1 MAKIIG
7 IDLGTTNSVVAVM
20 EGGEPV
26 VIVNQE
32 GKRTTP
38 SVVAFTN
45 DNERKVGEQAK
56 RQAIV
61 YPHNTIFSVK
71 RFMGRKYQEA
81 TKDINMVPYK
91 VVKGDNDTCRIS
103 VNNRL
108 FSPQEISAMILQKL
122 KKAAEDYLGE
132 EVKEAV
138 ITVPAYFNDAQRQ
151 ATKEA
156 GEIAGL
162 KVARIVNEPTA
173 AALAYGI
180 DKKNKDC
187 KIAVFDL
194 GGGTF
199 DISIL
204 ELGGGLFE
212 VLSTNGD
219 THLGG
224 DDFDQVIINWLA
236 DEFQKQEGIDLRKDP
251 RALQRLKEAA
261 ENAKIELSS
270 QTQVEINLPYIV
282 LDPVA
287 PKNLQ
292 MTLTRSKF
300 EQLSDSLF
308 KKMLEPCKKA
318 LEDAKLKPSD
328 IDEVILVGGSTRI
341 PKVQQLVQEFFGK
354 APNRS
359 VNPDEV
365 VALGA
370 AVQGGVL
377 AGDVK
382 GVVLVDVT
390 PLSLGIETLGGVFNV
405 LIEANTAI
413 PVRKTQIYTTAS
425 DNQPSVEIHVLQGE
439 RKMAADNKSLGRF
452 HLDGIPMAPRGV
464 PQIEVTFDI
473 DANGILNVSA
483 REKTTGKEQ
492 KIRIE
497 ASSGLSEAEIQRM
510 KREAEQFAAEDER
523 RLKEAQTLNEA
534 DSLIFT
540 SEKQLSEFGNKLSA
554 DNKSKIENLV
564 AQLKEAHKNKNI
576 SAINDL
582 IQQLNAAWQVAM
594 QDINNPNN
602 PNQNSASNS
611 SNSDYEE
618 VEYEEIKDDK
628 K

>member
-1 MAKIIG
+1 
-7 IDLGTTNSVVAVM
+7 
-20 EGGEPV
+20 
-26 VIVNQE
+26 
-32 GKRTTP
+32 
-38 SVVAFTN
+38 
-45 DNERKVGEQAK
+45 
-56 RQAIV
+56 
-61 YPHNTIFSVK
+61 
-71 RFMGRKYQEA
+71 
-81 TKDINMVPYK
+81 
-91 VVKGDNDTCRIS
+91 
-103 VNNRL
+103 
-108 FSPQEISAMILQKL
+108 
-122 KKAAEDYLGE
+122 
-132 EVKEAV
+132 
-138 ITVPAYFNDAQRQ
+138 
-151 ATKEA
+151 
-156 GEIAGL
+156 
-162 KVARIVNEPTA
+162 
-173 AALAYGI
+173 
-180 DKKNKDC
+180 
-187 KIAVFDL
+187 
-194 GGGTF
+194 
-199 DISIL
+199 
-204 ELGGGLFE
+204 
-212 VLSTNGD
+212 
-219 THLGG
+219 
-224 DDFDQVIINWLA
+224 
-236 DEFQKQEGIDLRKDP
+236 
-251 RALQRLKEAA
+251 
-261 ENAKIELSS
+261 
-270 QTQVEINLPYIV
+270 
-282 LDPVA
+282 
-287 PKNLQ
+287 
-292 MTLTRSKF
+292 
-300 EQLSDSLF
+300 
-308 KKMLEPCKKA
+308 
-318 LEDAKLKPSD
+318 
-328 IDEVILVGGSTRI
+328 
-341 PKVQQLVQEFFGK
+341 
-354 APNRS
+354 
-359 VNPDEV
+359 
-365 VALGA
+365 
-370 AVQGGVL
+370 
-377 AGDVK
+377 
-382 GVVLVDVT
+382 VLVDVT

-576 SAINDL
+576 SAINDI
-582 IQQLNAAWQVAM
+582 IQQLNAAWQVEM